1 MVPPVGLSAK
11 LKRPYFEIPFAIR
24 VKNMCNVFR
33 LVDLFKIIITMSCVW
48 FPFKTIDPFSIPA
61 WSCTQGFAG
70 GLLEPIP
77 AVVGR
82 RQRRHPG
89 RVPNLTTR
97 KVYFSR
103 YIHKFT
109 AGFQEG
115 RIKTLATGT
124 SCACTSKPE
133 SANRVGS
140 KDSGGLRLDGNS
152 LSRPQTRSQRFLQNV
167 SHRFGWIDPNSVEKG
182 THPD

>member
-11 LKRPYFEIPFAIR
+11 LKRPYFEIPLAIR
-24 VKNMCNVFR
+24 AKNMCNVFR
-33 LVDLFKIIITMSCVW
+33 LVDLFKIITTVFCVW

-109 AGFQEG
+109 ARFQEG

-140 KDSGGLRLDGNS
+140 KDSGGGAA
-152 LSRPQTRSQRFLQNV
+152 T
-167 SHRFGWIDPNSVEKG
+167 GWQLAQSATN
-182 THPD
+182 T